1 MKKTITTSIFVAVLG
16 FTALAANAK
25 SWRINNDATKKADF
39 ADLNAAMSSTD
50 VEAGDTLYLDPGCNI
65 SGDQT
70 VTKRV
75 TIVGSGYF
83 HTDTPHRFSYITGK
97 LYLKA
102 QYIKVEGVIMTTI
115 THLCANYITLERCK
129 TNTIYINENWTTA
142 AAQFAIIRQ
151 CYVVN
156 IKGGSPAN
164 SSSDNER
171 LKTAFAT
178 IENCILRI
186 NNNNTIESLY
196 SPTIRNCYISYT
208 GTGTSSYLF
217 ENLDNATITNN
228 IMINKSDKTHIF
240 SRVTN
245 STVSHNV
252 MSCAEST
259 YAGYAASNQFLD
271 SNDES
276 LVFKMEGTNDQLYQL
291 KDDSPAKNYGLDGTD
306 CGPFGGLYPY
316 VLNGQ
321 PAGYPYY
328 TKANIATRAKDGRIN
343 VSLNIKMQNE

>member
-50 VEAGDTLYLDPGCNI
+50 VEAGDTLYLDPGCSI

-83 HTDTPHRFSYITGK
+83 RTDTPHRFSYINGK

-102 QYIKVEGVIMTTI
+102 QYIKVEGVLMTSN
-115 THLCANYITLERCK
+115 LRLNADYITVERCK
-129 TNTIYINENWTTA
+129 IPQIEIVGVWNEANARYAT
-142 AAQFAIIRQ
+142 IRQ
-151 CYVVN
+151 CYLQGIEGV
-156 IKGGSPAN
+156 GGDN
-164 SSSDNER
+164 SSYKNKSS
-171 LKTAFAT
+171 FAT
-178 IENCILRI
+178 IENCIII
-186 NNNNTIESLY
+186 NDRYMVQNLYNPTITNCYICHTGTDNNNLYAPLYNIGEGAISNNILMNNANNTIVLNS
-196 SPTIRNCYISYT
+196 
-208 GTGTSSYLF
+208 
-217 ENLDNATITNN
+217 
-228 IMINKSDKTHIF
+228 
-240 SRVTN
+240 VTN
-245 STVSHNV
+245 SVVTNNV
-252 MSCAEST
+252 MSCAEDT
-259 YAGYAASNQFLD
+259 YPEYTTNNRFLN

-276 LVFKMEGTNDQLYQL
+276 LVFKLEGTNDQKYQL
-291 KDDSPAKNYGLDGTD
+291 KDDSPAKGYATDGGD
-306 CGPFGGLYPY
+306 CGHTGGTYPY
-316 VLNGQ
+316 VLNGL

-328 TKANIATRAKDGRIN
+328 TKANIATRAKDGKIN